1 MVCER
6 IILDCDPGV
15 DDSIAILLAL
25 ASPDKIKIDAITIV
39 MGNHNDLDL
48 LANNAC
54 LLLQMCNVSSD
65 IPVIKGA
72 SKPLAHAY
80 HGHSGIEVH
89 AQNGIGNIKYPVK
102 DLNLKPIEQYKD
114 SSAAQFIVQHVL
126 TNPGEI
132 TLCAIGPLTN
142 IALAVSI
149 GGEKF
154 IKSVKRVVLMG
165 GSVGGHGN
173 KTAAAEANLVNDPH
187 GGRIVFDAFN
197 DITMVGLN
205 CTRQLPLT
213 GEIREKM
220 RKLHSIGQFCFDIT
234 THYTDILRSWKDTP
248 CFNDPTAI
256 MYLIRPDIFEGQRAC
271 VDVEDSGRLTSGQTV
286 ADWTGRW
293 KRPLQTFVLMKVN
306 QNEFEKE
313 LLDRLAQ
320 LTMFKPTSENQLKQA
335 EEQIEASET

>member
-1 MVCER
+1 MAVER

-15 DDSIAILLAL
+15 DDSIAIFLAL
-25 ASPDKIKIDAITIV
+25 ASPDKIKIDALTIV

-54 LLLQMCNVSSD
+54 LLLQMCNKSSD

-72 SKPLAHAY
+72 NKPLTYAY
-80 HGHSGIEVH
+80 HGHSGIQVH
-89 AQNGIGNIKYPVK
+89 AENGIGNIKYPIK
-102 DLNLKPIEQYKD
+102 DLNQNPIEQYKD
-114 SSAAQFIVQHVL
+114 SNAAQFIVQHVL
-126 TNPGEI
+126 NNPGEI

-173 KTAAAEANLVNDPH
+173 KTAAAEANLANDPH
-187 GGRIVFDAFN
+187 AGRIVFDAFN

-205 CTRQLPLT
+205 CTRQVLLT
-213 GEIREKM
+213 EEIREKM

-234 THYTDILRSWKDTP
+234 THYTNILRSWNDSP

-271 VDVEDSGRLTSGQTV
+271 VDVEDSGRLTAGQTV
-286 ADWTGRW
+286 ADWNGRW
-293 KRPLQTFVLMKVN
+293 KRPLQTFVLMKVDKD
-306 QNEFEKE
+306 EFEKE
-313 LLDRLAQ
+313 LLNRLAQ
-320 LTMFKPTSENQLKQA
+320 LTMFTPISENQLKQA
-335 EEQIEASET
+335 EKQIEASEN

>member
-15 DDSIAILLAL
+15 DDSIAILLGL
-25 ASPDKIKIDAITIV
+25 ASPDKLKIDAITIV

-54 LLLQMCNVSSD
+54 LLLQMCNMSSD

-72 SKPLAHAY
+72 SKPLAYAY

-102 DLNLKPIEQYKD
+102 DLNRNPLEQYKG

-126 TNPGEI
+126 NNPDEI

-165 GSVGGHGN
+165 GSVGGLGN
-173 KTAAAEANLVNDPH
+173 KTAAAEANLANDPH
-187 GGRIVFDAFN
+187 AGRIVFDAFN

-205 CTRQLPLT
+205 CTRQLSLT
-213 GEIREKM
+213 EEIREKM
-220 RKLHSIGQFCFDIT
+220 RKLHSIGQFCYDIT
-234 THYTDILRSWKDTP
+234 THYTDILRSWKDPP

-306 QNEFEKE
+306 QKEFEKE

-320 LTMFKPTSENQLKQA
+320 LAMFKPTSENQFKRA